1 MGKLLKDGVWL
12 VKMLASLIT
21 WLLYTKHLTTYVIRR
36 KACMTGMLCAGIMES
51 IDGYVMCND
60 SKGDA
65 GAPLAS

>member
-1 MGKLLKDGVWL
+1 
-12 VKMLASLIT
+12 
-21 WLLYTKHLTTYVIRR
+21 
-36 KACMTGMLCAGIMES
+36 MTGMLCAGIMES